1 MLHANSVMYSGKKIP
16 TKKINED
23 IKKGLRN
30 SNSLSPFCIVIIIS
44 QKKEA
49 TEAAPKR
56 EGNFTLIVWVEIEFY
71 IQLR

>member
-1 MLHANSVMYSGKKIP
+1 MYSGKKIP

-30 SNSLSPFCIVIIIS
+30 SNSLSPFCIVIIIG

-49 TEAAPKR
+49 TEVAPKR
-56 EGNFTLIVWVEIEFY
+56 EGNFTLIV
-71 IQLR
+71 